1 MECRKDERIQD
12 LQSQL
17 ESVQTV
23 VNTMKVS
30 LKRAVESQCAAATRE
45 EELKR
50 KLEASERSLKEAKSL
65 RPSFAEETGIQ
76 LDRMSTSRGVL
87 EASLAKKNLG
97 VVDLYTRV
105 VTLEEELAKM
115 KKGKE
120 ECEMYLEHVL
130 KEVEEKTPQLQQRQA
145 EYLEMVQRQQ
155 RLTKMYSVA
164 CADVQEKD
172 RKLTALQAS
181 VQAKEQQNEKLQ
193 RVAEDLQKQL
203 RALLKQQ
210 IKAGSEE
217 DRAKLYT
224 SVEEL
229 QASNQR
235 LLEKIHGL
243 EVEGESSHASS
254 TETQKI
260 AELEKEVESMNALRK
275 EQEALMATITKQRDM
290 YRVLLSQKD
299 AEAVGAETPSVLQ
312 STHLELKRQMEE
324 SQNKLNSQLEREQAT
339 CTELRQSVKSAE
351 EQLARTTELL
361 RVEKQC
367 GEQKDQMV
375 RRLQASLDTMQLQIH
390 KLEQE
395 NTSLQHTL
403 TERQKDLDQERLK
416 VRLLEA
422 FHDRRSTCREPT
434 RSSTSEPTS

>member
-1 MECRKDERIQD
+1 MR
-12 LQSQL
+12 
-17 ESVQTV
+17 T
-23 VNTMKVS
+23 S
-30 LKRAVESQCAAATRE
+30 LKRAVESQSAAASRE

-50 KLEASERSLKEAKSL
+50 KLEASERSLRESKSL
-65 RPSFAEETGIQ
+65 RPSLAEETGI
-76 LDRMSTSRGVL
+76 LLERMNTSRSVL

-97 VVDLYTRV
+97 IVDLYTRFV
-105 VTLEEELAKM
+105 ALEEDFAKM

-164 CADVQEKD
+164 CADLQEKT
-172 RKLTALQAS
+172 RKLEALQAS
-181 VQAKEQQNEKLQ
+181 IQTKEQQNEKLQ

-210 IKAGSEE
+210 IDAGSEE

-224 SVEEL
+224 SMEEL
-229 QASNQR
+229 QATNQR

-243 EVEGESSHASS
+243 EVERAEPQAL
-254 TETQKI
+254 TQEENAKI
-260 AELEKEVESMNALRK
+260 AQLEKEVESINALRK

-299 AEAVGAETPSVLQ
+299 AEAASGETPSVQQ
-312 STHLELKRQMEE
+312 STHSELKQQMEE
-324 SQNKLNSQLEREQAT
+324 TQRKLSSQLERSEAM
-339 CTELRQSVKSAE
+339 CSELRQSAKSAE
-351 EQLARTTELL
+351 EQLNRTTELL

-367 GEQKDQMV
+367 GEQKDEMV
-375 RRLQASLDTMQLQIH
+375 RRLQASLDTMQLQIR

-395 NTSLQHTL
+395 NTSLQSTL
-403 TERQKDLDQERLK
+403 AGKQKDLDQERMK
-416 VRLLEA
+416 VRSKER
-422 FHDRRSTCREPT
+422 FNG
-434 RSSTSEPTS
+434 

>member
-1 MECRKDERIQD
+1 MES
-12 LQSQL
+12 L
-17 ESVQTV
+17 QTV
-23 VNTMKVS
+23 TNTMRTS
-30 LKRAVESQCAAATRE
+30 LKRAVESQSAAASRE

-50 KLEASERSLKEAKSL
+50 KLEASERSLRESKSL
-65 RPSFAEETGIQ
+65 RPSLAEETGI
-76 LDRMSTSRGVL
+76 LLERMNTSRSVL

-97 VVDLYTRV
+97 IVDLYTRFV
-105 VTLEEELAKM
+105 ALEEDFAKM

-164 CADVQEKD
+164 CADLQEKT
-172 RKLTALQAS
+172 RKLEALQAS
-181 VQAKEQQNEKLQ
+181 IQSKEQQNEKLQ
-193 RVAEDLQKQL
+193 RLAEDLQKQV

-210 IKAGSEE
+210 IDAGSEE
-217 DRAKLYT
+217 EEDREKLFT
-224 SVEEL
+224 SMEEL
-229 QASNQR
+229 QATNQR

-243 EVEGESSHASS
+243 EVERAEPQAL
-254 TETQKI
+254 TEEENAKI
-260 AELEKEVESMNALRK
+260 AQLEKEVESINALRK

-299 AEAVGAETPSVLQ
+299 AETVSGETPSVLQ

-324 SQNKLNSQLEREQAT
+324 TQRKLSSQLERSEAM
-339 CTELRQSVKSAE
+339 CSELRQSAKSAE
-351 EQLARTTELL
+351 EQLNRTTELL

-367 GEQKDQMV
+367 GEQKDDMV
-375 RRLQASLDTMQLQIH
+375 RRLQASLDTMQLQIR

-395 NTSLQHTL
+395 NTSLQSSL
-403 TERQKDLDQERLK
+403 AAKQKDLDQERLK
-416 VRLLEA
+416 VRFEG
-422 FHDRRSTCREPT
+422 RNNV
-434 RSSTSEPTS
+434 

>member
-1 MECRKDERIQD
+1 MR
-12 LQSQL
+12 
-17 ESVQTV
+17 T
-23 VNTMKVS
+23 S
-30 LKRAVESQCAAATRE
+30 LKRAVESQSAAASRE

-50 KLEASERSLKEAKSL
+50 KLEASERSLRESKSL
-65 RPSFAEETGIQ
+65 RPSLAEETGI
-76 LDRMSTSRGVL
+76 LLERMNTTRSVL

-97 VVDLYTRV
+97 IVDLYTRFV
-105 VTLEEELAKM
+105 ALEEDFAKM

-164 CADVQEKD
+164 CADLQEKT
-172 RKLTALQAS
+172 RKLEALQAS
-181 VQAKEQQNEKLQ
+181 IQSKEQQNEKLQ
-193 RVAEDLQKQL
+193 RVAEDLQKQV

-210 IKAGSEE
+210 IDAGSEE
-217 DRAKLYT
+217 EEDREKLFT
-224 SVEEL
+224 SMEEL
-229 QASNQR
+229 QATNQR

-243 EVEGESSHASS
+243 EVERAEPQAL
-254 TETQKI
+254 TEEENAKI
-260 AELEKEVESMNALRK
+260 AQLEKEVESINALRK

-299 AEAVGAETPSVLQ
+299 AETVSGETPSVLQ

-324 SQNKLNSQLEREQAT
+324 TQSRLSSQLERSEAM
-339 CTELRQSVKSAE
+339 CSELRQSAKSAE
-351 EQLARTTELL
+351 EQLNRTTELL

-367 GEQKDQMV
+367 GEQKDDMV
-375 RRLQASLDTMQLQIH
+375 RRLQASLDTMQLQIR

-395 NTSLQHTL
+395 NTSLQSSL
-403 TERQKDLDQERLK
+403 AAKQKDLDQERLK
-416 VRLLEA
+416 VRFEGQNNA
-422 FHDRRSTCREPT
+422 
-434 RSSTSEPTS
+434 

>member
-1 MECRKDERIQD
+1 MES
-12 LQSQL
+12 L
-17 ESVQTV
+17 QTV
-23 VNTMKVS
+23 TNTMRTS
-30 LKRAVESQCAAATRE
+30 LKRAVESQSAAASRE

-50 KLEASERSLKEAKSL
+50 KLEASERSLRESKSL
-65 RPSFAEETGIQ
+65 RPSLAEETGI
-76 LDRMSTSRGVL
+76 LLERMSTSRSVL

-97 VVDLYTRV
+97 IVDLYTRFV
-105 VTLEEELAKM
+105 ALEEDFAKM

-164 CADVQEKD
+164 CADLQEKT
-172 RKLTALQAS
+172 RKLEALQAS
-181 VQAKEQQNEKLQ
+181 IQTKEQQNEKLQ

-210 IKAGSEE
+210 IDAGSEE

-224 SVEEL
+224 SMEEL
-229 QASNQR
+229 QATNQR

-243 EVEGESSHASS
+243 EVERAEPQAL
-254 TETQKI
+254 TQEENAKI
-260 AELEKEVESMNALRK
+260 AQLEKEVESINALRK

-299 AEAVGAETPSVLQ
+299 AEAASGETPSVQQ
-312 STHLELKRQMEE
+312 STHSELKQQMEE
-324 SQNKLNSQLEREQAT
+324 TQRKLSSQLERSEAM
-339 CTELRQSVKSAE
+339 CSELRQSAKSAE
-351 EQLARTTELL
+351 EQLNRTTELL

-367 GEQKDQMV
+367 GEQKDEMV
-375 RRLQASLDTMQLQIH
+375 RRLQASLDTMQLQIR

-395 NTSLQHTL
+395 NTSLQSTL
-403 TERQKDLDQERLK
+403 AGKQKDLDQERMK
-416 VRLLEA
+416 VRSKER
-422 FHDRRSTCREPT
+422 FNG
-434 RSSTSEPTS
+434 